1 MWHYSGL
8 LFIYTNSH
16 VQVDEWTCH
25 HCSVWKNEH
34 MVCSCWLLYSTTM
47 ESNNQSESS
56 NSSPVERMFALHGSG
71 GQRTTWQQNNKQNG
85 CQQADRPTKM
95 TGWIIWTAGWQNKL
109 MNMKY
114 IYKWMFS
121 SWWPSHSSPLRMITP
136 GSLSATVCST
146 NLPHQQSSTMLQ
158 PKTAVFSSNKDD
170 TFQNEHDFMSSLGSP
185 QPQHVGRDPSL
196 IGNRRIQDWRTPAQH
211 TRINSNW
218 WHHWAVNLTL
228 ISFHIVDDTVSATG
242 NTWADT
248 KDINKPKTSAPSNL
262 WSTTHLH
269 LNKQQVFWQ
278 TCLNQSTLQVTTTN
292 CSRTSAIT
300 PWATLILIHDND
312 NTEQQQLAE
321 KELSVWRCY
330 DSHYSNFQRSHHWPV
345 KQRHNISMSPRLG
358 DHQLSHIWKSCFARA
373 SKHLT
378 FDLYTTYLHNLS

>member
-1 MWHYSGL
+1 MFWYWEYYYYWHIFCKRHLLKSIPNHIGLECAFVRILINENMENVRVQLGSGRNQ
-8 LFIYTNSH
+8 YGCQAH
-16 VQVDEWTCH
+16 VQKMVDKVRSDDVALQWSYIYIQTHMYRLMREPATTAVYDRMSTW
-25 HCSVWKNEH
+25 SVHVGFYTPQQWRATTNQRAPTA
-34 MVCSCWLLYSTTM
+34 LLWRGCLPSMAVEDKGQHDNKTT
-47 ESNNQSESS
+47 
-56 NSSPVERMFALHGSG
+56 
-71 GQRTTWQQNNKQNG
+71 KQNG

-278 TCLNQSTLQVTTTN
+278 TCLNQSTLKVTTTN
-292 CSRTSAIT
+292 CSRTSAI
-300 PWATLILIHDND
+300 LL
-312 NTEQQQLAE
+312 
-321 KELSVWRCY
+321 
-330 DSHYSNFQRSHHWPV
+330 SNFNFNTRQR
-345 KQRHNISMSPRLG
+345 
-358 DHQLSHIWKSCFARA
+358 
-373 SKHLT
+373 
-378 FDLYTTYLHNLS
+378 